1 MRTIRERST
10 IIQIAGL
17 VGIVVGLSYMI
28 STFSHLLIPLVVA
41 VFIWFLINALIHA
54 VEGVRLRGHS
64 LPRFVS
70 ATIAIGL
77 IIGTLISVINLVTTN
92 LALVVGEA
100 PFYQE
105 QLIKLIEKSYAHF
118 GMEEPP
124 TIERIIGQVNFRTLA
139 RDLAFGVTAII
150 GNAGLIL
157 VYVIFLFLEQN
168 SFAVKLKALAGR
180 EDRHREWKTVIR
192 RMGADIRRYIG
203 IKTLVSLL
211 TGVLSYIVIRL
222 VGIDFPFFW
231 AFLIFLLNYIPTI
244 GSIIATVFPT
254 VVSLIQ
260 FEDFEVFV
268 ATGLSLTTIQ
278 VVIGNIIEPRL
289 MGNTL
294 NLSPLVILLSLAY
307 WSYTWG
313 VFGAFLCVPLTV
325 VVMIVLSNFS
335 FTRPIVLVASRDG
348 IPTRLIERED

>member
-1 MRTIRERST
+1 MRRLQEQGT
-10 IIQIAGL
+10 IIQIAGI

-28 STFSHLLIPLVVA
+28 STFSNLLIPLVVA
-41 VFIWFLINALIHA
+41 VFVWFLINALIHA
-54 VEGVRLRGHS
+54 VEGVRIRGRR
-64 LPRFVS
+64 LPRLVS
-70 ATIAIGL
+70 ASIAIAL
-77 IIGTLISVINLVTTN
+77 IIGTLISVVNLVTTN
-92 LALVVGEA
+92 IAMVVREA

-105 QLIKLIEKSYAHF
+105 QLIKLIGKAYEHF

-124 TIERIIGQVNFRTLA
+124 SLERIIGQFNFRTLA

-150 GNAGLIL
+150 GNAGLIM
-157 VYVIFLFLEQN
+157 VYVIFLFLEQS
-168 SFAVKLKALAGR
+168 SFTGKLKALSGR
-180 EDRHREWKTVIR
+180 EDRQREWESVID

-211 TGVLSYIVIRL
+211 TGVVSYIVIKM

-244 GSIIATVFPT
+244 GSIIATTFPT
-254 VVSLIQ
+254 LVSLIQ
-260 FEDFEVFV
+260 FEDLEIFAV
-268 ATGLSLTTIQ
+268 TGISLTTIQ

-325 VVMIVLSNFS
+325 VVMIVLSNFRL
-335 FTRPIVLVASRDG
+335 TRPIALIASRDG
-348 IPTRLIERED
+348 IPTRLIEREG